1 MVKVHDK
8 EKIVSYPNA
17 DVVDDDDFVPA
28 TKRKKGSVTGT
39 TQKRKDS
46 LPKRKTRQNPPNV
59 DTGDLS

>member
-1 MVKVHDK
+1 MTKRK
-8 EKIVSYPNA
+8 LLGYPNA
-17 DVVDDDDFVPA
+17 DVAVLSSDDDFVPA